1 VHLLPCLNFNEKI
14 SHFVPLVFLL
24 KMHFFSPLVVH
35 LRPDFVLGF
44 SSCTW
49 ISQLGFRFCSSVC
62 SPLPPPG
69 KCHRRPRSIFSR
81 SCLRLSFR
89 VRRRSHLPASLVLRL
104 RVPVGVQLP
113 LDFSFLYFRS
123 AGARAFADF
132 IFTFSIVSRS
142 GPGPGLA
149 S

>member
-1 VHLLPCLNFNEKI
+1 VHLQPCLNFNEKI

-24 KMHFFSPLVVH
+24 KMHFFSPLVVRFGLQLLH
-35 LRPDFVLGF
+35 LGSGFV
-44 SSCTW
+44 
-49 ISQLGFRFCSSVC
+49 RR
-62 SPLPPPG
+62 SPPPPPG

-89 VRRRSHLPASLVLRL
+89 VRRRSHLPASLVLRP